1 MSTELSQPELTVL
14 IAAKHLTSSTL
25 DRHAGFN
32 FEMLYDAYVAHSRRV
47 AASASSSFAIAHK
60 PLSKPALR
68 AAFDSLRA
76 HELLLARTSSST
88 LSANGAG
95 TAASAGGGM
104 AVAPPSSGAYT
115 PPVAR
120 DPWKMYRL
128 TTWAR
133 EVDREVEARG
143 AECPL
148 ALRRWCKNWLD

>member
-1 MSTELSQPELTVL
+1 LTVL

-32 FEMLYDAYVAHSRRV
+32 FEMLYDAYMAHSRRV
-47 AASASSSFAIAHK
+47 AASTSSSFAITHK
-60 PLSKPALR
+60 PLSKPAMR

-76 HELLLARTSSST
+76 HELLLVRTSSS
-88 LSANGAG
+88 SASNAG
-95 TAASAGGGM
+95 TTASAGGGM
-104 AVAPPSSGAYT
+104 AVAVPSSAAYLS
-115 PPVAR
+115 PVAR